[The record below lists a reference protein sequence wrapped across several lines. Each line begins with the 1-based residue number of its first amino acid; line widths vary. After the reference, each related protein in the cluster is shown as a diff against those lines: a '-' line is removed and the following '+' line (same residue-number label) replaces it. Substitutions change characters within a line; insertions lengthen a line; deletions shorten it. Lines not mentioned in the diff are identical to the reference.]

1 MFYYISSRFRNIL
14 FICYANTCRTPAAEK
29 LAEHY
34 AKKYDLKG
42 VSFDSAGWHIVFD
55 NAQLETID
63 YITSK
68 GIEMEELVKTM
79 EQIIFSGTKINIS
92 YCIDN
97 LLDEDQQE
105 EIRPKAI
112 TRSLVEKQ
120 DIIIGMERYQL
131 TKIRNKFKDAKE
143 YLKGKLYTLKE
154 FNGAGKKDLNIPDPY
169 KTGRNRYF
177 EILEIVEK
185 QVELLVQKVKNI
197 NQIK

>member
-1 MFYYISSRFRNIL
+1 MIRGIL

-55 NAQLETID
+55 NAQLETIE

-68 GIEMEELVKTM
+68 GIEMED
-79 EQIIFSGTKINIS
+79 F
-92 YCIDN
+92 
-97 LLDEDQQE
+97 
-105 EIRPKAI
+105 RPKAI

-131 TKIRNKFKDAKE
+131 TKIRNKFKDMKE
-143 YLKGKLYTLKE
+143 ILKDKLYTLKE
-154 FNGAGKKDLNIPDPY
+154 FNGAGKNDLNIPDPY
-169 KTGRNRYF
+169 KTGREQYF

-185 QVELLVQKVKNI
+185 HVELLVQKVKEI
-197 NQIK
+197 NQTN

>member
-1 MFYYISSRFRNIL
+1 MIRRIL

-55 NAQLETID
+55 NAQLETIE

-68 GIEMEELVKTM
+68 GIEMKD
-79 EQIIFSGTKINIS
+79 F
-92 YCIDN
+92 
-97 LLDEDQQE
+97 
-105 EIRPKAI
+105 RPKAI

-120 DIIIGMERYQL
+120 DIIIGMERSQL
-131 TKIRNKFKDAKE
+131 TTLRSKFKDLKE
-143 YLKGKLYTLKE
+143 NLKGKLYTLKE
-154 FNGAGKKDLNIPDPY
+154 FNGAGKKELNIPDPY
-169 KTGRNRYF
+169 KTGKKRYF

>member
-1 MFYYISSRFRNIL
+1 MIRRIL

-55 NAQLETID
+55 NAQLETIE

-68 GIEMEELVKTM
+68 GIEMED
-79 EQIIFSGTKINIS
+79 F
-92 YCIDN
+92 
-97 LLDEDQQE
+97 
-105 EIRPKAI
+105 RPKAI

-131 TKIRNKFKDAKE
+131 TKIRNKFKDMKE
-143 YLKGKLYTLKE
+143 ILKGKLYTLKE
-154 FNGAGKKDLNIPDPY
+154 FNGAEKKDFNIPDPY
-169 KTGRNRYF
+169 KTGKKRYF